1 MFDNHLVLLWIKKSR
16 KLKKRK
22 KWKSR
27 LLKLDTDTKIQGF
40 TENNQ
45 LSRAETDSIQSTLS
59 SVKLYLF
66 KFTVLF
72 SERSVSRYEW
82 INWQNF

>member
-27 LLKLDTDTKIQGF
+27 LLKLDRCNTDTKIQGF

-59 SVKLYLF
+59 SVKL
-66 KFTVLF
+66 
-72 SERSVSRYEW
+72 
-82 INWQNF
+82 